1 VAAVAR
7 QVLDGVAGGRLSRLP
22 VTLRFW
28 DGSELRSDG
37 NAVVIVRDPAAVLHL
52 LHAPGQLGLSRAWVD
67 GSLDVEGDLET
78 VLRARGFF
86 RGVRLSAADRARLG
100 MAALQVLGVR
110 LLRRPTVPTIE
121 ARPRGRRRSLTRD
134 RQAVRHHY
142 DISNRFYRMVLGPT
156 MVYSCAYFATP
167 DDSLEL
173 AQERKLDLI
182 CSKLRLTQDERLLD
196 IGCGWGS
203 LLIHAAARYGV
214 SGVGVTLSKPQA
226 QLARQRVAEAG
237 VQDRVEIR
245 VQDYRQVG
253 DGPFDKIA
261 SVGMYEHVGRGELGR
276 YVHGVA
282 GLLRPGGLFL
292 NHGITRVA
300 PHRPGP
306 DPFIGRYVFPEGE
319 LHPVTDILIAM
330 QGAGM
335 EVRDVESLREHY
347 PMTLRRW
354 LANLA
359 AHREEAI
366 AEVGP
371 QRERVWRLYM
381 LGSALGFESSEISV
395 YQVLAVLSGAD
406 HGLPLERSQLLGGA
420 RHRAT

>member
-7 QVLDGVAGGRLSRLP
+7 QVLDEVAGARLSRLP